1 MHHVS
6 MFRTRRRTRWRRWA
20 VAAAVVLAAA
30 GGAGAYFLRSTT
42 PTRASQSGPDPL
54 ATARTYVRAW
64 QNGDYTTMY
73 GLLSRA
79 SHQRVGLTGFER
91 DLRSAAATAGVRSLT
106 VPGAPVMAGASAVCR
121 MVVTSALFGAFDET
135 LRLPLTLAPHG
146 YRVTWSPNLV
156 FPGLLPGERLVRR
169 ATAPHTR
176 GRIRA
181 RDGTVIA
188 SGPAWARVY
197 PLGSAFADV
206 TGYTRPPTPAQA
218 AARVA
223 AGWPPKL
230 VFGQGGLEKSLDAA
244 LGGRPQV
251 DLVARSRGSADRLLV
266 RRAGRS
272 PHDVTTTLQVS
283 MQQSA
288 SAALAG
294 RYGGVV
300 VLNPRTGAVEADAGL
315 GMDALQPPG
324 SSFKT
329 ITASAALTA
338 HVARLTSTY
347 AYAHSVTLD
356 GWTLHNFHH
365 EYCGGSLILAFAQS
379 CNSVFAPIAD
389 QVGAKR
395 LVAMASAFGFNTP
408 PTIGYPLPESV
419 TPRASTLTSDLA
431 VGVAGIGQGGV
442 DASPLQMASVAQAI
456 GSHGLLR
463 PPYLIHAPHAYAD
476 RAPPR
481 RVLSPLVA
489 TQLRTLMEAV
499 VTEGTGTAAALP
511 GVVVAGKTGTSEVG
525 LNTPTDAWFIA
536 FAPADNPRVAVA
548 VLVVGGGVGGVVAA
562 PIAREVM
569 ASALGL

>member
-1 MHHVS
+1 
-6 MFRTRRRTRWRRWA
+6 
-20 VAAAVVLAAA
+20 
-30 GGAGAYFLRSTT
+30 
-42 PTRASQSGPDPL
+42 
-54 ATARTYVRAW
+54 
-64 QNGDYTTMY
+64 
-73 GLLSRA
+73 
-79 SHQRVGLTGFER
+79 
-91 DLRSAAATAGVRSLT
+91 
-106 VPGAPVMAGASAVCR
+106 
-121 MVVTSALFGAFDET
+121 
-135 LRLPLTLAPHG
+135 
-146 YRVTWSPNLV
+146 
-156 FPGLLPGERLVRR
+156 
-169 ATAPHTR
+169 
-176 GRIRA
+176 
-181 RDGTVIA
+181 
-188 SGPAWARVY
+188 
-197 PLGSAFADV
+197 
-206 TGYTRPPTPAQA
+206 
-218 AARVA
+218 
-223 AGWPPKL
+223 
-230 VFGQGGLEKSLDAA
+230 
-244 LGGRPQV
+244 
-251 DLVARSRGSADRLLV
+251 
-266 RRAGRS
+266 
-272 PHDVTTTLQVS
+272 
-283 MQQSA
+283 
-288 SAALAG
+288 
-294 RYGGVV
+294 
-300 VLNPRTGAVEADAGL
+300 VEADAGL

-419 TPRASTLTSDLA
+419 TPGASTLTSDLA

-463 PPYLIHAPHAYAD
+463 PPYLIHAPHPYAD

-548 VLVVGGGVGGVVAA
+548 VLVVGGGVGGEVAA